1 MSVTAITAITEGN
14 DARTQARRRARRRPH
29 LPPPD
34 PGPEAVVVTISLDL
48 SAVADRER
56 VLGALRDLVAAGGGQ
71 EASVL
76 VPPASPP
83 PDASRPA
90 ERPLEIRPGT
100 RTVLR
105 AGTPIRLS
113 RLEYDLLLFFV
124 RHPDRV
130 FTRHQLLTH
139 VWGHTFAGSRTV
151 DVHIRR
157 LRMKLELERPLVTTV
172 HGIGYRLADDPPVR
186 LVDA

>member
-1 MSVTAITAITEGN
+1 MSVTAITDGTA
-14 DARTQARRRARRRPH
+14 ARSRTRRRSRRRPH
-29 LPPPD
+29 PPPD
-34 PGPEAVVVTISLDL
+34 TGPESVVVTISLDL

-56 VLGALRDLVAAGGGQ
+56 ILAALHDLVVAGGGQ
-71 EASVL
+71 EASVS
-76 VPPASPP
+76 VPSPFPASTTG
-83 PDASRPA
+83 ARPA
-90 ERPLEIRPGT
+90 GRPVEIRPGT
-100 RTVLR
+100 RTVVR
-105 AGTPIRLS
+105 AGTPVRLS

-172 HGIGYRLADDPPVR
+172 HGVGYRLADDPPVR
-186 LVDA
+186 LLDA